1 MKFYVKHIG
10 ASFHNGFGIEL
21 PVPAG
26 NVTNVTGHNITDG
39 LVTLTGAGIEA
50 NQTNA
55 VIIPFDDA
63 FDNLGDTLTM
73 TVALSGTYSLSLWN
87 QTGVN
92 PFIFANAT
100 RGREIHLAGQAPTD
114 LMDNSWFGQSAD
126 DSNPAAGRYYK
137 TKDQEPWGLEV
148 NNSFRVPVEKVRIEN
163 AYLRFDDWAGSA
175 GSNFKDW
182 YQNKPGYRNNGNL
195 Q

>member
-1 MKFYVKHIG
+1 
-10 ASFHNGFGIEL
+10 
-21 PVPAG
+21 
-26 NVTNVTGHNITDG
+26 
-39 LVTLTGAGIEA
+39 
-50 NQTNA
+50 
-55 VIIPFDDA
+55 
-63 FDNLGDTLTM
+63 
-73 TVALSGTYSLSLWN
+73 
-87 QTGVN
+87 
-92 PFIFANAT
+92 
-100 RGREIHLAGQAPTD
+100 
-114 LMDNSWFGQSAD
+114 MDNSWFGQSAD

-137 TKDQEPWGLEV
+137 TKDQEPVGLEV